1 MMLSTKIVFLCLF
14 FSSLSYA
21 GGGKKIPDPLALNEA
36 LFFSEQPH
44 PNLTTANLRVQAAN
58 NLKREAENEDDLTAY
73 FEGRLQYVEPSA
85 LAVNQDNADHRAS
98 LVVSKTLY
106 DFGRHDA
113 SVTSASL
120 DINAQQKNKQR
131 VILERRIEIMQKF
144 YDVIL
149 ADMLFYRYNEEMA
162 NKFIILDRLRD
173 RLELGQVSDID
184 VMEKDVDFKR
194 VRYLRQRSENE
205 QRITRSELAVAMGRP
220 GELVNTVTKPKLN
233 FKKIKLPSVEKLN
246 EISLINNYEIVERQ
260 IQLTAA
266 RTRVEF
272 AKKVNSPTVSL
283 EAGSYAYS
291 REVPGQYELQVG
303 VVLRVPLF
311 SGDKSDV
318 EVAKALNRVYQIEAE
333 IALIKAKV
341 ETSILTL
348 WLEFD
353 SLKSKLQQMQ
363 ALTDYRELYL
373 DRNRALYELEV
384 KSDLGDAM
392 VKISEAERS
401 YLQTQYEMMIVMAK
415 IELEVGQK
423 LETIKEE
430 GTQQ

>member
-1 MMLSTKIVFLCLF
+1 MLLTKVIFLSLL

-21 GGGKKIPDPLALNEA
+21 EGGKKIPDPLALNEA
-36 LFFSEQPH
+36 LLFSEQPH
-44 PNLTTANLRVQAAN
+44 PNLTTANLYLQAAN
-58 NLKREAENEDDLTAY
+58 NQKREAENEGDLTAY
-73 FEGRLQYVEPSA
+73 FEGRLQYIEPSSI
-85 LAVNQDNADHRAS
+85 AVDQGHDDHRAG
-98 LVVSKTLY
+98 LVISKTLY
-106 DFGRHDA
+106 DSGRNDA

-120 DINAQQKNKQR
+120 SIEAQQANKKR
-131 VILERRIEIMQKF
+131 IILERRIEIMQKF

-149 ADMLFYRYNEEMA
+149 ADMLFYKYNEEMA
-162 NKFIILDRLRD
+162 NKFIRLDRLRD
-173 RLELGQVSDID
+173 RLELGQASDLD

-205 QRITRSELAVAMGRP
+205 QRITRSKLAIAMGRP
-220 GELVNTVTKPKLN
+220 GELVNAVTKPKHN
-233 FKKIKLPSVEKLN
+233 FKNIKLPSVEILN
-246 EISLINNYEIVERQ
+246 KISLTNNYEIVARQ
-260 IQLTAA
+260 IQLTEA
-266 RTRVEF
+266 RTRVAF
-272 AKKVNSPTVSL
+272 ARKVNSPTVSL

-291 REVPGQYELQVG
+291 RDLQGRDELQVG

-311 SGDKSDV
+311 AGDKSDI
-318 EVAKALNRVYQIEAE
+318 EVAKALNRVYQIEAD
-333 IALIKAKV
+333 IALIKTKI

-353 SLKSKLQQMQ
+353 SLKSKLQQME

-373 DRNRALYELEV
+373 DRSRALYELEV
-384 KSDLGDAM
+384 KTDLGDAM
-392 VKISEAERS
+392 VRISEAERS

>member
-1 MMLSTKIVFLCLF
+1 MLSTKVILLSLL

-21 GGGKKIPDPLALNEA
+21 EGGKKIPDPLALNEA
-36 LFFSEQPH
+36 LLFSEQPH
-44 PNLTTANLRVQAAN
+44 PVLTTANLRVQAAN
-58 NLKREAENEDDLTAY
+58 NQKKEAENEDDFTAY
-73 FEGRLQYVEPSA
+73 FEGRLRYIEPSP
-85 LAVNQDNADHRAS
+85 LAVNRYHNDHRAG

-106 DFGRHDA
+106 DFGRNDA
-113 SVTSASL
+113 SITSASL
-120 DINAQQKNKQR
+120 SVKAQQTYKQR
-131 VILERRIEIMQKF
+131 VLLERRIEIMQKF

-162 NKFIILDRLRD
+162 NKFVRLDKLRD

-205 QRITRSELAVAMGRP
+205 QRITRAKLAVAMGRP
-220 GELVNTVTKPKLN
+220 GELVNTVTKPNLKLT
-233 FKKIKLPSVEKLN
+233 KIKLPSVEKLN
-246 EISLINNYEIVERQ
+246 EISLQHNYEILARQ
-260 IQLTAA
+260 TQLSAA
-266 RTRVEF
+266 RTRVEL
-272 AKKVNSPTVSL
+272 ARKINSPTVNL
-283 EAGSYAYS
+283 EAASYVYS
-291 REVPGQYELQVG
+291 RDLPSRDELQVG

-311 SGDKSDV
+311 AGDKSDV
-318 EVAKALNRVYQIEAE
+318 DIAKALNKVHQIEAD
-333 IALIKAKV
+333 IALIKTKV
-341 ETSILTL
+341 ADSILIL

-384 KSDLGDAM
+384 KSDIGDAM
-392 VKISEAERS
+392 VRISEAERS